1 MMSDFYIG
9 RQPILDE
16 KGRIYAYEL
25 LFRSHSSSSVA
36 AVTDNTSATARVLIN
51 MLQNFGIER
60 MLGGKKGF
68 INTDESLIMDGAID
82 LLPKELFVIEVLET
96 TQLSRQL
103 LDKIRY
109 YIAKGYVFAM
119 DDLEFTKEYFDRYRE
134 LIPMVHYIKVDYMLA
149 DKSALEKNI
158 NIIKGLKAKMLAEKV
173 ETVEDFE
180 KCKKLGFN
188 LFQGYFFAKPIVMS
202 QKSVDPSKAAI
213 IQLINMLRGDA
224 EASELEKVIKHYPEL
239 YINLLK
245 FMNSSAFF
253 TKGTITSIKH
263 AMAMLGR
270 ANLTKWLYLMLYAD
284 PKSDTFNNPLLETA
298 QLRGKTMEML
308 CQTSKVIGNK
318 TDSAF
323 MVGLMSLLDAIF
335 NRDIKEVMSEFN
347 VDDEIKL
354 AVTEHKGELGL
365 LLKTVK
371 CFESDDVCELVDC
384 FGILK
389 ISFEDFNRIMMECY
403 DWTDSFAK

>member
-1 MMSDFYIG
+1 MSDFYIG
-9 RQPILDE
+9 RQPILDDR
-16 KGRIYAYEL
+16 GRIYAYEL
-25 LFRSHSSSSVA
+25 LFRSHGSSASA

-60 MLGGKKGF
+60 LLGGKKGF

-96 TQLSRQL
+96 TKLSRQL
-103 LDKIRY
+103 LDKIKY
-109 YIAKGYVFAM
+109 YISKGYVFAM
-119 DDLEFTKEYFDRYRE
+119 DDLEFTKDYFDRYRE

-149 DKSALEKNI
+149 DKNTLEKNVS
-158 NIIKGLKAKMLAEKV
+158 IIKGLKAKMLAEKV
-173 ETVEDFE
+173 ETNEDFE
-180 KCKKLGFN
+180 KCKGLGFD
-188 LFQGYFFAKPIVMS
+188 LFQGYFFAKPVVMS

-224 EASELEKVIKHYPEL
+224 EATELEKVIKHYPEL

-318 TDSAF
+318 SDSAF

-335 NRDIKEVMSEFN
+335 NRDIREVMNEFN

-354 AVTEHKGELGL
+354 AVTEHRGELGL

>member
-1 MMSDFYIG
+1 MSDFYIG
-9 RQPILDE
+9 RQPILDDR
-16 KGRIYAYEL
+16 GRIYAYEL
-25 LFRSHSSSSVA
+25 LFRSHSSSVAA

-60 MLGGKKGF
+60 LLGGKKGF

-103 LDKIRY
+103 LDKIKY
-109 YIAKGYVFAM
+109 YISKGYVFAM
-119 DDLEFTKEYFDRYRE
+119 DDLEFTKDYFDRYRE
-134 LIPMVHYIKVDYMLA
+134 LIPMVDYIKVDYMLA
-149 DKSALEKNI
+149 DKNALEKNV

-173 ETVEDFE
+173 ETNEDYE
-180 KCKKLGFN
+180 KCKRLGFN
-188 LFQGYFFAKPIVMS
+188 LFQGYFFAKPVVMS

-224 EASELEKVIKHYPEL
+224 EASELEKVIKNYPEL

-298 QLRGKTMEML
+298 QLRGRTMEML
-308 CQTSKVIGNK
+308 CRTSKVIGDK
-318 TDSAF
+318 SDSAF

-335 NRDIKEVMSEFN
+335 NREIREVMNDFN